1 MPVAWRPAAAT
12 VGFSYRYEGE
22 GREMRVDAIGDPW
35 TPDDARGWAQEELGD
50 AEWVQVGALLRGDFP
65 AETLAALARG
75 GRRLLL
81 DGHGLARLAQ
91 TGPLRRDGEFD
102 RATLEEVAALKLSSG
117 EAEAIGLDLG
127 ALSTLGVPEIVVTL
141 GSRGAVVLAH
151 DTVIRVPVEIV
162 ATADPTGAG
171 DAFGLGYAAARADGS
186 PPADAAR
193 VASALVT
200 QFLL

>member
-1 MPVAWRPAAAT
+1 MAT
-12 VGFSYRYEGE
+12 RGP
-22 GREMRVDAIGDPW
+22 GRR
-35 TPDDARGWAQEELGD
+35 ARLGSGGLGD

-127 ALSTLGVPEIVVTL
+127 ALSTLG
-141 GSRGAVVLAH
+141 SRSSSRSA
-151 DTVIRVPVEIV
+151 R
-162 ATADPTGAG
+162 
-171 DAFGLGYAAARADGS
+171 AARS
-186 PPADAAR
+186 CSR
-193 VASALVT
+193 T
-200 QFLL
+200 TR